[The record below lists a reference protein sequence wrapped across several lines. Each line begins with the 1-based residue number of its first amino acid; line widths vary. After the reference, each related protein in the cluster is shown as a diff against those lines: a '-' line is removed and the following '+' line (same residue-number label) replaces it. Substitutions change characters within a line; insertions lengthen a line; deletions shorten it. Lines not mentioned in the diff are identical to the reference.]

1 LQPTGHRRWPGAHW
15 PGVRQH
21 TAERATVFVWW
32 VVSRTAEPRLTE
44 RRGRGYLNRVGLV
57 SPARFLSTAFRVLG
71 LVPVPAAPS
80 LAAPGQSPAS
90 RRKSASA
97 QIQPGAVRRLTGP
110 DEPVPP
116 TSGGVASRSDSASE
130 AALPGVAL

>member
-80 LAAPGQSPAS
+80 PAAPGQSPAS

-97 QIQPGAVRRLTGP
+97 QIQPGP
-110 DEPVPP
+110 
-116 TSGGVASRSDSASE
+116 SGGSPGQMNRSPQRRGASHPVAIPRAKPRC
-130 AALPGVAL
+130 LVWL